1 MKARDI
7 MSTNVVTA
15 SPGTSIREVARLLL
29 KKHLT
34 ALPVIDKD
42 GVPIGMIS
50 EGDLVGP
57 DDASRE
63 VRRDWWLSLL
73 AEGQPLS
80 PDFLGWLDSRERT
93 ANSVMSKPVIS
104 INEDAEIGEIARLL
118 AAHHV
123 KRVPVVRNG
132 RLVGIVSRGDLLRA
146 MYRSDTD
153 VSADAAA

>member
-7 MSTNVVTA
+7 MSTNAVTA
-15 SPGTSIREVARLLL
+15 SPGTSVREVARLLL
-29 KKHLT
+29 EKHLT
-34 ALPVIDKD
+34 ALPVIDEH

-57 DDASRE
+57 DDAARE

-80 PDFLGWLDSRERT
+80 PDFLGWLRSRGRT
-93 ANSVMSKPVIS
+93 ANSVMSKPVVS
-104 INEDAEIGEIARLL
+104 VDEDADIGEIARLL

-146 MYRSDTD
+146 LYRRDAD

>member
-29 KKHLT
+29 EKHLT

-80 PDFLGWLDSRERT
+80 PDFLGWLRSKAGPRT
-93 ANSVMSKPVIS
+93 V
-104 INEDAEIGEIARLL
+104 
-118 AAHHV
+118 
-123 KRVPVVRNG
+123 
-132 RLVGIVSRGDLLRA
+132 
-146 MYRSDTD
+146 
-153 VSADAAA
+153 

>member
-1 MKARDI
+1 MKAADI
-7 MSTNVVTA
+7 MSTDVVTA
-15 SPGTSIREVARLLL
+15 SPGTSVREIARLLL
-29 KKHLT
+29 EKHLT
-34 ALPVIDKD
+34 ALPVIDEH

-57 DDASRE
+57 DDTA
-63 VRRDWWLSLL
+63 RRDWCLSLL

-80 PDFLGWLDSRERT
+80 PDFLGWLHSRGRT
-93 ANSVMSKPVIS
+93 ANSVMSKPVVS
-104 INEDAEIGEIARLL
+104 VDEDAEIGEIARLL

-146 MYRSDTD
+146 LYRSDAN